1 MRSSSMKNGGQTL
14 ASLLGVG
21 ADVDPA
27 SFVDELIE
35 GHAAITDCLSDHGR
49 CAKVRADKVGGIAQA
64 VMRSPA
70 PANAPIERRAS
81 IAAGND
87 DRLTV
92 QQGAHLF
99 QQRAGLAQILDC

>member
-1 MRSSSMKNGGQTL
+1 MRLTPIKYGGQAL

-27 SFVDELIE
+27 SFVDELVE
-35 GHAAITDCLSDHGR
+35 GHAAITDCLSDPGR
-49 CAKVRADKVGGIAQA
+49 RAKVRADKVGGIAHA
-64 VMRSPA
+64 VMRSLA
-70 PANAPIERRAS
+70 SANMPIERRAS

-87 DRLTV
+87 DRLTA